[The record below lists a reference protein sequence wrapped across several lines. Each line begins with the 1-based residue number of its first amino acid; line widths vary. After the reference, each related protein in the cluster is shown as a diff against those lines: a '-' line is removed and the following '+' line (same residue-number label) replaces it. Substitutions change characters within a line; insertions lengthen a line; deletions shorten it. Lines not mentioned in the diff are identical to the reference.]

1 MTEEEQQAWVT
12 IISDKIQTDVD
23 TSMVGIVSSLSS
35 VVGYTEM
42 NDYIHDLMNEVAYEL
57 SRRLLP

>member
-1 MTEEEQQAWVT
+1 MTNEELKAWVT

-23 TSMVGIVSSLSS
+23 TSLVEAMLSITS
-35 VVGYTEM
+35 VVGYPEM